1 MIRRTALLMTCLV
14 LVAVAPA
21 EAFDLNLALGVD
33 FEGDFDLGNISLSS
47 NTGYNL
53 GLEIAFDIPLIEIG
67 AGLEYGFSRSASIA
81 DLDASYY
88 QIYAIGR
95 FFFGPVYIAG
105 RFGYA
110 DMSVSTILEGDFGG
124 GSTWGLGGGIE
135 FFGKFKTELLFNSIN
150 GDLEYQSWLVRLLYT
165 F

>member
-53 GLEIAFDIPLIEIG
+53 GLEIAFDI
-67 AGLEYGFSRSASIA
+67 
-81 DLDASYY
+81 
-88 QIYAIGR
+88 
-95 FFFGPVYIAG
+95 
-105 RFGYA
+105 
-110 DMSVSTILEGDFGG
+110 TC
-124 GSTWGLGGGIE
+124 
-135 FFGKFKTELLFNSIN
+135 
-150 GDLEYQSWLVRLLYT
+150 LLYT
-165 F
+165 SPSPRDLN